1 MDALIQAGQE
11 ALARGDYAHLCR
23 LWSGST
29 VFSHLEDEAIA
40 SVFQQCRAAAERGED
55 AEWPWLMQCSIYL
68 DCSDQFIANRA
79 TALRSTWEWAQKAI
93 DLAPGN
99 ALAHRL
105 AGSACYWM
113 GDHPRAIA
121 AYRQSNTLQPQVDL
135 QVRLFEM
142 ALRPDGSS
150 FRELPL
156 DLRDDEASNY
166 YRAGVT
172 LGKWLADI
180 DDEADAAY
188 IAAIQVALYERCSAL
203 YALCLVHHEGNPF
216 NADGHTF
223 AMCCNNLGQ
232 LYNAQGR
239 HEEALKLIQQ
249 GLEHSEFQYLRQN
262 LRDTYRHLG
271 MAKEAADS
279 SLTLL
284 QHYDLEPALFF
295 DCAQTACSYL
305 NRIGQSEDVLQ
316 IIDAAD
322 ETYQSLSEDMQ
333 QECLAIYAK
342 LSVHR
347 APAASQL
354 DGTSPSA
361 MDEGLIEKALED
373 SPQDLE
379 LRLAHC
385 SLLVNRQAYAEA
397 LASYGSLVHDAAAAQ
412 NARVFRNAL
421 GARGYLRLYHLND
434 PLQALQDYNAIEHGG
449 HLDFYTCYYQANCH
463 YVLKDVGA
471 TLAAGRRASERI
483 TDAITRDDPQSVAQL
498 YMMLANSHFDAG
510 DFPAAV
516 RAYEASLVHDDRPDV
531 RENYVLA
538 QQLAQ
543 PKKGW
548 LSRLLR

>member
-1 MDALIQAGQE
+1 MDALIRAGQE
-11 ALARGDYAHLCR
+11 ALHRGDYAQLCR

-29 VFSHLEDEAIA
+29 VFNHMEEEVISA
-40 SVFQQCRAAAERGED
+40 VFQQCHAAAERGEG
-55 AEWPWLMQCSIYL
+55 AEWPLLMQCSIYL
-68 DCSDQFIANRA
+68 DCSDQFDANRE
-79 TALRSTWEWAQKAI
+79 TALRTTWEWAQKAI
-93 DLAPGN
+93 RLAPGN

-113 GDHPRAIA
+113 DERPGAIA
-121 AYRQSNTLQPQVDL
+121 AYRQSDTLQPQVDL

-142 ALRPDGSS
+142 ASRPAGVS

-156 DLRDDEASNY
+156 DLRDEDASNY

-172 LGKWLADI
+172 LGKWLANS
-180 DDEADAAY
+180 DDAADAAY
-188 IAAIQVALYERCSAL
+188 IAALQVALYERCIAL
-203 YALCLVHHEGNPF
+203 YVLCLVHREGNPF

-239 HEEALKLIQQ
+239 HEEALKLLQQ
-249 GLEHSEFQYLRQN
+249 GLEYSEFQYLRQN

-271 MAKEAADS
+271 MVKEAADS
-279 SLTLL
+279 SLTLM
-284 QHYDLEPALFF
+284 QHYDLDPALFF

-322 ETYQSLSEDMQ
+322 ETYQSLPEDMQ

-347 APAASQL
+347 APAASL
-354 DGTSPSA
+354 LGGTPPSA
-361 MDEGLIEKALED
+361 MNEDLLQKALKD
-373 SPQDLE
+373 SPEDLE
-379 LRLAHC
+379 LHLAYC
-385 SLLVNRQAYAEA
+385 SLLVNRQAYPEA
-397 LASYGSLVHDAAAAQ
+397 LASYGTLVHQAAAAQ
-412 NARVFRNAL
+412 DAKVFRNAL
-421 GARGYLRLYHLND
+421 SARGYLQLYHLND
-434 PLQALQDYNAIEHGG
+434 PLQALQDYNAIEHSG

-463 YVLKDVGA
+463 YVLKDVQA
-471 TLAAGRRASERI
+471 TLAAGRRALEQI

-498 YMMLANSHFDAG
+498 HMMLANSHFDAG
-510 DFPAAV
+510 DFGAAV
-516 RAYEASLVHDDRPDV
+516 LAYEASLALDDRADV

-538 QQLAQ
+538 QQMAQ
-543 PKKGW
+543 PKKSW
-548 LSRLLR
+548 LSRLMR